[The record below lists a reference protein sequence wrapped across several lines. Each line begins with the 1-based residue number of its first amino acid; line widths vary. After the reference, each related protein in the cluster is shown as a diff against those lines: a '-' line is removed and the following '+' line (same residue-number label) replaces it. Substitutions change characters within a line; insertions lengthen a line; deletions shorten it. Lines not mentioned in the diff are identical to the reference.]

1 MDSEK
6 KAASVGAPG
15 ETRSPVLESAPPA
28 QADAYTMQEAARLKG
43 VSYHTVSRAVRQGKL
58 QVQRLGRMALIPAE
72 ELQGWQPM
80 RERAPLKYRRREPD
94 PTIVPALVDLATGE
108 RIELARR
115 LTSIYEIIHS
125 AAREQSL
132 AEFARVVC
140 ERFGSAMDFPWVA
153 LWELSE
159 DMTTLRR
166 VAWVGSWAP
175 TDGSVYPWEFP
186 FPPDGALFRAP
197 RIAPVQPG
205 FNGTPDA
212 PGIDAFGEVLS
223 VPLVAGE
230 TFIGVLSASRFH
242 PDLAIT
248 DAQSQLAM
256 GIATQA
262 ALAIDRIRT
271 RERERARTREL
282 EAVLAHVAESVM
294 VYAPDKR
301 IVFLSRRAREVF
313 GLADDIDLTRQPFTL
328 DDLDRAAVETDG
340 HAPTDPPSVRALRGE
355 TVLDE
360 GFVFVRHDTHEH
372 RLLHVDAVP
381 ILDAAGRV
389 TAVVSVERD
398 VEQQRVR
405 EEQMRRRHA
414 AD

>member
-1 MDSEK
+1 MDSDQQ
-6 KAASVGAPG
+6 AASAGAPD
-15 ETRSPVLESAPPA
+15 TPRSPVLENAPTPS
-28 QADAYTMQEAARLKG
+28 DAYTMQEAARLKG

-58 QVQRLGRMALIPAE
+58 QVQRLGRMALIPGDA
-72 ELQGWQPM
+72 LHAWQPM
-80 RERAPLKYRRREPD
+80 RERAPRKYRRREPD

-115 LTSIYEIIHS
+115 LTSLYEIIHS

-132 AEFARVVC
+132 VDFASVVC
-140 ERFGSAMDFPWVA
+140 ERFASAMDFPWVA

-159 DMTTLRR
+159 DLTTLRR
-166 VAWVGSWAP
+166 IAWVGEWTP
-175 TDGSVYPWEFP
+175 CDGAAYPWEFP
-186 FPPDGALFRAP
+186 FPADGTLFRTP
-197 RIAPVQPG
+197 RIAPVEPG
-205 FNGTPDA
+205 FNGTPA
-212 PGIDAFGEVLS
+212 AAGLDAFGEVLS

-230 TFIGVLSASRFH
+230 TFVGVLAASRFQ
-242 PDLAIT
+242 PMLEIT

-271 RERERARTREL
+271 RERERARTRAL

-301 IVFLSRRAREVF
+301 ISFLSRRARDVF
-313 GLADDIDLTRQPFTL
+313 GLPGDLDLSQRPFTL
-328 DDLDRAAVETDG
+328 DDLDRAAVEIDG
-340 HAPTDPPSVRALRGE
+340 HGPTDPPSVRALRGE

-360 GFVFVRHDTHEH
+360 GFVFVRHDTHER

-381 ILDAAGRV
+381 IVDEAGNV

-398 VEQQRVR
+398 VEEQRAR
-405 EEQMRRRHA
+405 EERLRRGLA
-414 AD
+414 GA